1 MIFKSVGSL
10 DGKTEKSFFLEQIQV
25 YRRLV
30 EVFCERH
37 GIKPCGHD
45 MVSDDVD
52 GRSAGGM
59 TAALADFAGEG
70 RPNQG
75 SGGSP
80 EFVSELKAIGI
91 ITDEDELPELKSVL
105 GKEYGRFAEAVEFVI
120 AHRREIFEG
129 EARPGEAGDLLGKLY
144 NSRRRKIQEEA
155 AKKHGPTLV
164 DFFCGAGGLSLG
176 FVQEGFQVMLAN
188 DVEDVCVQTYKYNH
202 PELPSDRLVQGDIR
216 KLVKHLG
223 DYFANDAGEE
233 IDVVTG
239 GPPCQGFSEA
249 NRQRVIDDPRNELYK
264 YFVKAVEII
273 GPKIVVME
281 NVKGMQKVAGQV
293 VEDYERL
300 RIRKGGKVYSY
311 KVKYEILNSQDF
323 SVAQSRER
331 LIYIAVRNDVTEE
344 KGVRPEDIFERIKKS
359 CEGHKDF
366 ILTDA
371 LRDIKPL
378 EAPRIKNMNEVDS
391 DTTGKKIDINAYA
404 ENDNEYLRLI
414 NGGRKIPYVLNHK
427 ARYLSDVNYEIYK
440 RLSQGDDATDEKIKD
455 IMPYAHRNHCFK
467 DKYYKL
473 IADRPCRTITA
484 HLKMDCHS
492 HIHPYQVR
500 ALTPREAA
508 RVQSFPDDYLFWGA
522 YLKTYMQIG
531 NAVPT
536 VMARGIARVIKECLE

>member
-10 DGKTEKSFFLEQIQV
+10 DGKTEKSFFLEQVQV

-37 GIKPCGHD
+37 GMESGT
-45 MVSDDVD
+45 D
-52 GRSAGGM
+52 GMAG
-59 TAALADFAGEG
+59 LANRAGE
-70 RPNQG
+70 P
-75 SGGSP
+75 SP
-80 EFVSELKAIGI
+80 EFVSELKAIGVI
-91 ITDEDELPELKSVL
+91 VDAEEMPELKKAL
-105 GKEYGRFAEAVEFVI
+105 GKEYGAFAGAVNFVI
-120 AHRREIFEG
+120 GHKEEVFEK
-129 EARPGEAGDLLGKLY
+129 EARPGEVGDLLGKLY
-144 NSRRRKIQEEA
+144 NSKRKEIQESA

-176 FVQEGFQVMLAN
+176 FVQEGFQVRLAN
-188 DVEDVCVQTYKYNH
+188 DIEEVCIQTYKYNH
-202 PELPSDRLVQGDIR
+202 PELPAERVVTGDIR
-216 KLVKHLG
+216 GLVSHLD
-223 DYFANDAGEE
+223 DYFAKDAREDV
-233 IDVVTG
+233 DVVAG

-264 YFVKAVEII
+264 YFVRAVEII
-273 GPKIVVME
+273 APKIVVME
-281 NVKGMQKVAGQV
+281 NVKGMRGVADQV

-300 RIRKGGKVYSY
+300 RIRRGGKEYSY
-311 KVKYEILNSQDF
+311 KVKYQILNSLDF

-344 KGVRPEDIFERIKKS
+344 KGVRPEDIFARIKEA
-359 CEGHKDF
+359 CGGNRTF
-366 ILTDA
+366 VLMDA

-391 DTTGKKIDINAYA
+391 IATGKKIDVNAYA
-404 ENDNEYLRLI
+404 ENENAYLKFI
-414 NGGRKIPYVLNHK
+414 NGGRALPYVLNHK

-473 IADRPCRTITA
+473 VADRPCRTITA

-536 VMARGIARVIKECLE
+536 GMARGIARVIKECLE